1 VNQVDPELLQAFR
14 DAGCWAILF
23 GVESG
28 VPKNLATLRKGIS
41 LPQAR
46 NAVRWAKAAG
56 LRVQTT
62 FMFGIPGETYEEALQ
77 TIDFACELAPDV
89 ASFHALVPFPGTWLH
104 DHAGEYGTVSS
115 ELVDFTYQ
123 GAAFVP
129 HTMTREQIRELRQRA
144 YRRFYSRP
152 AFLARRLLRLR
163 TVDDLRVAARSA
175 RALFWLWAG
184 RDLFHVSPER
194 REGTQA

>member
-1 VNQVDPELLQAFR
+1 VDPELLQAFR

-28 VPKNLATLRKGIS
+28 VQKNLNTLRKGIS
-41 LPQAR
+41 LPQVR
-46 NAVRWAKAAG
+46 NAVRWAKEVG

-62 FMFGIPGETYEEALQ
+62 FMFGIPGETYEEALR
-77 TIDFACELAPDV
+77 TIDFACELEPDV
-89 ASFHALVPFPGTWLH
+89 ASFHAIVPFPGTYLY
-104 DHAGEYGTVSS
+104 DHVDEYGTLSDD
-115 ELVDFTYQ
+115 LADFTYQ

-129 HTMTREQIRELRQRA
+129 NTMTRDQIRELRQTA

-152 AFLARRLLRLR
+152 AYLARRLLGLR
-163 TVDDLRVAARSA
+163 TGDDMKVALRSA
-175 RALFWLWAG
+175 KTLFWLWAKK
-184 RDLFHVSPER
+184 DLFNASPAT